1 MARAQ
6 IHIASKKLAEFCR
19 RWKIVELALFG
30 SALRSDFKPDS
41 DVDLLVTFEADAG
54 WSLMDHVCIQ
64 DELTDLLGRK
74 VDLVSRRGIERSH
87 NYIRRK
93 AILDSAEVIYAAS

>member
-1 MARAQ
+1 M
-6 IHIASKKLAEFCR
+6 LAEFCR
-19 RWKIVELALFG
+19 RWKIAELALFG

-41 DVDLLVTFEADAG
+41 DVDLLVTFEAGAG

-64 DELTDLLGRK
+64 DELADLLGRK
-74 VDLVSRRGIERSH
+74 ADLVSRGGIERSR

-93 AILDSAEVIYAAS
+93 AILDSAEVIYAVS